1 MILLYIL
8 RQLIISIPVVLIFNV
23 ISLLSNSSISIDFIR
38 MFINAGF
45 LTLFIVVFKYF
56 NYRSNGLKI
65 DSSDLSFAVIP
76 EFQKIIISKLDS
88 VNALNRLK
96 SDFKFKDSV
105 FYTHLNVI
113 NIDLNEDFWK
123 TEKIVIQFNALND
136 DATEYVLKSKSRY
149 LNLFGDFGQN
159 KCNVSYLEKLLNA

>member
-1 MILLYIL
+1 M
-8 RQLIISIPVVLIFNV
+8 
-23 ISLLSNSSISIDFIR
+23 
-38 MFINAGF
+38 
-45 LTLFIVVFKYF
+45 
-56 NYRSNGLKI
+56 
-65 DSSDLSFAVIP
+65 
-76 EFQKIIISKLDS
+76 
-88 VNALNRLK
+88 NRLK
-96 SDFKFKDSV
+96 SDYKFKDSV